1 MSSEQTQTIQ
11 VLGQQ
16 LVDLAKEA
24 TRLAQQE
31 VNDIIDSGDDDMAR
45 IEQQLDRMLD
55 FAFDADMLALYKQL
69 CRHYFNID
77 PVATSQYVH
86 AYREMWDTPSEPE
99 GKNQA

>member
-11 VLGQQ
+11 ALGQQ

-24 TRLAQQE
+24 TRLAQLE

-55 FAFDADMLALYKQL
+55 FAFDADMLALYKLL
-69 CRHYFNID
+69 CRHYFNIN

-86 AYREMWDTPSEPE
+86 AYREMWDTPSKPE

>member
-55 FAFDADMLALYKQL
+55 FAFDADMLVLYKRL
-69 CRHYFNID
+69 CRHYFNIN

-86 AYREMWDTPSEPE
+86 AYREMWDTPSKPE

>member
-24 TRLAQQE
+24 TRLAQLE
-31 VNDIIDSGDDDMAR
+31 VNDIIDSGDDDMTR

-55 FAFDADMLALYKQL
+55 FAFDADMLALYKRL
-69 CRHYFNID
+69 CRHYFNIN

-86 AYREMWDTPSEPE
+86 AYREMWDTPSKPE